1 VNRDAWLRDLFHC
14 VDAKDSDGWLEFL
27 TPDAC
32 FRFGNAEIIQGKS
45 AIRPAIIAFF
55 AGILQLRHHLTEM
68 WDHPDTVICRGEVTY
83 TRLDGSTLTIPFANI
98 LKMEGE
104 LIRDYLIYA
113 DASELYSP
121 SSH

>member
-1 VNRDAWLRDLFHC
+1 MNRDAWLRDLFHC

-55 AGILQLRHHLTEM
+55 AGILQDRKS
-68 WDHPDTVICRGEVTY
+68 VV
-83 TRLDGSTLTIPFANI
+83 
-98 LKMEGE
+98 
-104 LIRDYLIYA
+104 
-113 DASELYSP
+113 
-121 SSH
+121 